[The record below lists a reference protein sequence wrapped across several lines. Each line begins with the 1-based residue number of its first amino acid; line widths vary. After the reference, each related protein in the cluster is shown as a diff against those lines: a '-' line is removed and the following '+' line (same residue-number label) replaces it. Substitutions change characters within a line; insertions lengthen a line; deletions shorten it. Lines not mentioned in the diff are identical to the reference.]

1 MSPPLVEVPPLS
13 RAARTAIFIATG
25 FSFSSAVST
34 VFVSMYLYRWL
45 DSIAALTVF
54 NLGQFFLM
62 PPAFILAAL
71 VARRFGNRSSL
82 ILGLGLFVA
91 FYGLLVVLGA
101 ESSRHLIALGVL
113 SGLASGFFFFPYNI
127 IVARI
132 ADESDKGRF
141 FGLGGALGSAAMAVA
156 PLLSTLAI
164 SLAPRAEV
172 GYSYLFLSIVAVT
185 VAMTAAA
192 FYLPNERSPGRL
204 DIRRHLRAQ
213 GDGRWSF
220 ALWSSFASGIRDGAS
235 WSVMSILILQAAG
248 SETAAG
254 YLAIAFAVLGIG
266 SNYAVGKL
274 LSPRRYSVLWGW
286 GSLVALASAL
296 VIVLMPSFAGAV
308 LSGSLW
314 KLGETLVFLPFMA
327 ANYGILGRYMRVE
340 GSISGRNIA
349 AEIYLNVGRV
359 IGAGLFLLLSLVTKD
374 YARLLFPLLTLA
386 LPATWLIYRRY
397 SREINAEG

>member
-1 MSPPLVEVPPLS
+1 LSPPLVEVPPLS

-192 FYLPNERSPGRL
+192 FYLPNERSPGR
-204 DIRRHLRAQ
+204 
-213 GDGRWSF
+213 RWSF